1 MGEGVGSAPL
11 RPAAGSICSWGWRRD
26 LWPECCT
33 RGPLLLLHSSWC
45 EWQWKNKPFF
55 SPTLGKMLPKTNT
68 HTRKHAHSQTHTHT
82 PLSSSVLLSILKPVV
97 PAPKAGFFTFKD
109 LSFYSGVTELT
120 TTYQSCFVFKFPASK
135 ELGVLGEM
143 IGLEFRAK
151 APSFPL
157 TLDFNFKDIL

>member
-1 MGEGVGSAPL
+1 MLGALALRKEKKKRSGTFVFSFFGLAAFQLHKSGEGGRRACVGEGVGSAPL

-109 LSFYSGVTELT
+109 LSFTQE
-120 TTYQSCFVFKFPASK
+120 
-135 ELGVLGEM
+135 
-143 IGLEFRAK
+143 
-151 APSFPL
+151 
-157 TLDFNFKDIL
+157 

>member
-1 MGEGVGSAPL
+1 
-11 RPAAGSICSWGWRRD
+11 
-26 LWPECCT
+26 
-33 RGPLLLLHSSWC
+33 
-45 EWQWKNKPFF
+45 
-55 SPTLGKMLPKTNT
+55 MLPKTNT

-97 PAPKAGFFTFKD
+97 PAPKAGVFTFKD